1 MSVTQPED
9 GFLSCKNWSSNN
21 ELNGTQ
27 EPFGNPYADYDDD
40 EFLQFLWREY
50 LHPKQ
55 YEWVLIAGYI
65 IVFLVAL
72 IGNILGKSQSAFTC
86 LLYAY
91 AYNFGQHTLYT
102 DKALNSSIT

>member
-1 MSVTQPED
+1 MSVTQLED
-9 GFLSCKNWSSNN
+9 GFLSCRNWSSNN
-21 ELNGTQ
+21 ELNRTQ
-27 EPFGNPYADYDDD
+27 EPFGIPSADYDDE

-72 IGNILGKSQSAFTC
+72 IGNILGKYQIVFAC
-86 LLYAY
+86 LIYAY
-91 AYNFGQHTLYT
+91 AYILLQQL
-102 DKALNSSIT
+102 